1 MTEMRIQMR
10 SLSLPVLAGI
20 LFAAACVTTVH
31 AQQTAPD
38 VRIAGPIDNTELV
51 TLKGNVLPAANA
63 KNDRGPV
70 SASLPMPGLVLVLSR
85 SPEQQAAFDA
95 YVQNEYDSSS
105 PDFHQWLTPD
115 EIGNRFGPSLTDI
128 ATVSNWLSSQG
139 FAVTGASKD
148 RMTITFS
155 GTAGQVQTAFHTSIH
170 NLSVN
175 GVAHLANMTNPEI
188 PAALAPVVVGIKQL
202 HDFHPHP
209 LHRVGSLVQ
218 FNQELGGWQRT
229 GTPVGGSGVVS
240 PLGLGSAAPGSST
253 LNTAASASGITSAA
267 QAARPRPLFTSTS
280 SGFVE
285 DDVTPNDFATI
296 YNVQPLWSSS
306 ITGAGQKI
314 VIVGT
319 SDINLS
325 DVSAYKTTF
334 GLAAGSAP
342 IIQPGVNGYD
352 PGVCTSTSSTA
363 SCTIGDL
370 EENTLDVEVSGGV
383 ATGAQVVLV
392 TSGYNNANA
401 NLATNDAIYD
411 SAKWIEDNVT
421 VASSSVYGAHSMS
434 VSYGLCELDEGTSG
448 NVSYYNLWQT
458 AAAEGLAVFTATGD
472 AGSPACDQ
480 GQDSYGVPYAAQY
493 GLGVSGVASTPFNT
507 AVGGT
512 DFSWCKPT
520 IIQGSGSNAGSAT
533 GCSATNANPYWN
545 ASNAT
550 NLSSAKG
557 YVPEVPWN
565 DTCENPIWA
574 AYLESVATFL
584 GTTGVST
591 PEEACSYAEQNWYSV
606 YENNNA
612 VIAGYVD
619 TVGTGGGQSNCVVN
633 STTGTTQG
641 TCNSSATSVGTGG
654 TLPATLSH
662 DGWAIPSWQ
671 TGVPG
676 TSGLTARALPDV
688 SFFSGDGGLDSATL
702 ICLAAASSGESCT
715 AGNASTTALEIG
727 GTSVASPEMA
737 GVMAL
742 IDQKWGNQGLPNK
755 QLYQLAAMQTYSSCS
770 AESVTTSSSCYFQS
784 IDQGTSAMPCNT
796 GEVSEGGIIYE
807 GNQQWSLTGT
817 YSGAISP
824 NCTAINSGDVV
835 GTLISSGTTPAYNAT
850 AGYNMATGLGSLNVA
865 NVANNSSVWSLVG
878 TAAATVTVQPASNSI
893 KTNQSLSV
901 TITVAGGSGQPTGK
915 VTLSGN
921 GYTSAATALTNG
933 SATIVI
939 PASSFT
945 GTGNSFSVTLTAS
958 YTGDTTYAA
967 ATGTADVTVTKL
979 APTVTVTPAA
989 SATNSN
995 VPFNV
1000 TVAVSGTGGTPT
1012 GTVTLTAGSYT
1023 SSAATLSNGTYKFT
1037 IPANTYTTSGTV
1049 SLNVAYS
1056 GDTNYTT
1063 GSGTSSVA
1071 VTYVVVVA
1079 PVVTVTPTPSTV
1091 NSAQSLNVTVAVTGT
1106 NGIATGTISLAGGGY
1121 NSGSVTI
1128 GTAPCTSA
1136 ASCVFTIPANSFT
1149 SYGPVTLTANY
1160 SGDADYLGKMG
1171 SASITVTQSVYAL
1184 TASTPAAV
1192 APGATATSTITG
1204 QTSSSGYTGTVTLNS
1219 CTMTGS
1225 SVTGASSLPCTAS
1238 GTITYAAG
1246 TATGSGTA
1254 TVTTTGNVAMLD
1266 TMPGGKGWLRTG
1278 GGAML
1283 AFLVFLGIPAK
1294 RRSWRGLLGMVV
1306 LLAALGGLSACGGGS
1321 INSGGGGSTGT
1332 PQGTYTFS
1340 VTATG
1345 NPAVTPVPT
1354 TTFSVTVN

>member
-1 MTEMRIQMR
+1 MR
-10 SLSLPVLAGI
+10 SLSLSVLAGI

-70 SASLPMPGLVLVLSR
+70 SDSLPMRDLVLVLSR

-115 EIGNRFGPSLTDI
+115 EIGNRFGPSLADI

-148 RMTITFS
+148 RMSITFS
-155 GTAGQVQTAFHTSIH
+155 GTAGQVETTFHTSIH

-188 PAALAPVVVGIKQL
+188 PAALAPVVMGIKQL

-218 FNQELGGWQRT
+218 YNQELGGWQRT
-229 GTPVGGSGVVS
+229 GSPVGGSAVLS
-240 PLGLGSAAPGSST
+240 PLALGSST
-253 LNTAASASGITSAA
+253 PGSTALNATASGA

-280 SGFVE
+280 NGFVE

-296 YNVQPLWSSS
+296 YNVQPLWSSN
-306 ITGAGQKI
+306 ITGTGQKI

-319 SDINLS
+319 SNINLS
-325 DVSAYKTTF
+325 DVSSYKTTF
-334 GLAAGSAP
+334 GLPAGSAP
-342 IIQPGVNGYD
+342 IIQPGVNGYN
-352 PGVCTSTSSTA
+352 PGVCTSTSTTA

-411 SAKWIEDNVT
+411 SAKWIEDNVA

-434 VSYGLCELDEGTSG
+434 VSYGLCELYEGTSG

-458 AAAEGLAVFTATGD
+458 AAAEGLAVFTASGD

-512 DFSWCKPT
+512 DFSWCNPT
-520 IIQGSGSNAGSAT
+520 IIQTGSNEGNAT
-533 GCSATNANPYWN
+533 GCAATNASPYWN

-557 YVPEVPWN
+557 YVPEIPWN

-591 PEEACSYAEQNWYSV
+591 PEEACSYVEENWYNL
-606 YENNNA
+606 YETQNA

-633 STTGTTQG
+633 TTAGTTAG
-641 TCNSSATSVGTGG
+641 TCNSSATSVTTANGSV
-654 TLPATLSH
+654 TLSH
-662 DGWAIPSWQ
+662 DGWSLPSWQ

-676 TSGLTARALPDV
+676 TSGLTARAVPDV

-702 ICLAAASSGESCT
+702 ICLAAASSGVSCT
-715 AGNASTTALEIG
+715 SGNASTTALEIG

-770 AESVTTSSSCYFQS
+770 AESVATSSSCYFQG
-784 IDQGTSAMPCNT
+784 IDQGTNAMPCNT
-796 GEVSEGGIIYE
+796 GEVSEGGITYE
-807 GNQQWSLTGT
+807 GNNEWSLTGT
-817 YSGAISP
+817 YAGANSS
-824 NCTAINSGDVV
+824 NCTAINSGDVI

-865 NVANNSSVWSLVG
+865 NVANNSSVWALVG
-878 TAAATVTVQPASNSI
+878 TTAATVTVQPASSSI
-893 KTNQSLSV
+893 TANQSLSV
-901 TITVAGGSGQPTGK
+901 TITVAGSSGQPTGN
-915 VTLSGN
+915 VTLSGS

-933 SATIVI
+933 AATIVI

-945 GTGNSFSVTLTAS
+945 GTGNTFSVTLTAS
-958 YTGDTTYAA
+958 YTGDATYAG

-995 VPFNV
+995 VPFDVSV
-1000 TVAVSGTGGTPT
+1000 TVAGTGGTPT

-1037 IPANTYTTSGTV
+1037 IPQNTFLSSGAV
-1049 SLNVAYS
+1049 ALNVAYS
-1056 GDTNYTT
+1056 GDTTYTT
-1063 GSGTSSVA
+1063 GSGSSSVL
-1071 VTYVVVVA
+1071 VTYIAVVA
-1079 PVVTVTPTPSTV
+1079 PVVTVTPASSTV
-1091 NSAQSLNVTVAVTGT
+1091 NSAQSLNVTVAVAGT

-1121 NSGSVTI
+1121 S
-1128 GTAPCTSA
+1128 SA
-1136 ASCVFTIPANSFT
+1136 VETLANGAYAFTIPAGSFT
-1149 SYGPVTLTANY
+1149 TYGQVTLTATY
-1160 SGDADYLGKMG
+1160 SGDGDYLGKTG
-1171 SASITVTQSVYAL
+1171 TANITVTQSVYAL
-1184 TASTPAAV
+1184 TGSAPAAV

-1204 QTSSSGYTGTVTLNS
+1204 QTSSTGYTGTVTLKT
-1219 CTMTGS
+1219 CTMTSS
-1225 SVTGASSLPCTAS
+1225 SVTSPTSPPNCTVS
-1238 GTITYAAG
+1238 GSITFAAG
-1246 TATGSGTA
+1246 AATGSGTA

-1321 INSGGGGSTGT
+1321 INSGGGGGSSATSA
-1332 PQGTYTFS
+1332 GTYTFTVS
-1340 VTATG
+1340 GQGSDAASTAG
-1345 NPAVTPVPT
+1345 SG
-1354 TTFSVTVN
+1354 TFTVTVN